1 MNPDER
7 RTIITKLE
15 TARKRK
21 NEIAAMLAKVPRE
34 DRAKLLQ
41 EAVTIVRE
49 MEALELEL
57 LPEISKGAT
66 S

>member
-1 MNPDER
+1 MQSDER
-7 RTIITKLE
+7 RALVTKLE

-21 NEIAAMLAKVPRE
+21 NEIAAVLPNVPRE

-41 EAVTIVRE
+41 EAVSIVRE

-57 LPEISKGAT
+57 LPEITKGAA